1 MRKALGYL
9 AFCAFAL
16 ATAGCSLP
24 QANGTMTFADGTKAA
39 DYSVKT
45 VEASTF
51 NEATLTAMRTPD
63 GKVETKVLPGT
74 SVGNAVEGL
83 ATGVA
88 QGVGFWVPFCAA
100 GNC

>member
-1 MRKALGYL
+1 MRKAIGYL

-16 ATAGCSLP
+16 ALAGCSLP
-24 QANGTMTFADGTKAA
+24 AVSGTMTFADGSKAA
-39 DYSVKT
+39 DYSVKA

-51 NEATLTAMRTPD
+51 NEATLAAMRTPD
-63 GKVETKVLPGT
+63 GKVTTKVMPGT
-74 SVGNAVEGL
+74 SVASAVSQM

-88 QGVGFWVPFCAA
+88 QGLSFWVPFCAA

>member
-1 MRKALGYL
+1 MKRFVLLAALGMVG
-9 AFCAFAL
+9 CA
-16 ATAGCSLP
+16 LP
-24 QANGTMTFADGTKAA
+24 QASGVMTFADGSKAA

-51 NEATLTAMRTPD
+51 NAATLTAMRTPD

-83 ATGVA
+83 ASGVA
-88 QGVGFWVPFCAA
+88 QGVGFWVPFCSLN
-100 GNC
+100 GC